1 MNFDTTLDIL
11 RAILHTETDFSFVM
25 DIIPADG
32 ANNIADYGLK
42 SMVLPSVINIPAFWE
57 MCDPENYEY
66 IKSLRLD
73 SVKNAK
79 LIEKSR
85 KSGTAS
91 CPTFPRPSM
100 LSRRRAS
107 AFR

>member
-85 KSGTAS
+85 KSETAS
-91 CPTFPRPSM
+91 CLTFPRPCM